1 VALIAVVIIR
11 PTGTSFMKKLPVLMS
26 VPHGGLSIPL
36 ELADIVVLDEWE
48 IFGEADAYTRDIYD
62 LSASVRKWYDFD
74 IARVFIDLNR
84 PPHTFPPEV
93 TDGVIKDITTYGV
106 KIYKEG
112 SGPGPELAG
121 TLVKKYYKPYH
132 DRLGEAMDD
141 GIELGLDCH
150 SMAAIAPPT
159 ARDAGSERPLICL
172 GDVHGDTCPRETT
185 TDFRKC
191 LAEALDMDEKQIS
204 INRPFAG
211 GHITRTYGSGKVP
224 WIQIEISRALYLDP
238 PGSHPSA
245 INGSDNGIVKLNKAL
260 EKALRLFFKQLT

>member
-1 VALIAVVIIR
+1 
-11 PTGTSFMKKLPVLMS
+11 MKKLPVLMS
-26 VPHGGLSIPL
+26 VPHGGLAIPPEL
-36 ELADIVVLDEWE
+36 EETVMLDEWE
-48 IFGEADAYTRDIYD
+48 IFGEADAYTRKIYD
-62 LSASVRKWYDFD
+62 LSSLVQKWYDFD

-112 SGPGPELAG
+112 NGPGPELAEA
-121 TLVKKYYKPYH
+121 LVKKYYVPYH
-132 DRLGEAMDD
+132 DRLVEAMDE
-141 GIELGLDCH
+141 GTELGLDCH

-172 GDVHGDTCPRETT
+172 GDVHGETCPSETT
-185 TDFRKC
+185 ESFRKC
-191 LAEALDMDEKQIS
+191 LAEALGMEQDEIS

-238 PGSHPSA
+238 PGAHPSA
-245 INGSDNGIVKLNKAL
+245 AGAEDNGIAKLNKGL